1 MTVTI
6 FKDANANAIFIEDS
20 NGVQFVN
27 SLSASMDDPTSTN
40 LEIIDLAREIYLFK
54 DVPHDFFVDAS
65 GASYGATPTLAC
77 NALNTVFASAGSSTG
92 VAPTITSA
100 TTVNMTAGDT
110 LNYELTAT
118 LGVGYEWSN
127 LPSGVLTVEGNVR
140 KLVGGS
146 SLTSGTYTIS
156 ATAVNYFGQTSA
168 TISLVVSS
176 PTHSN
181 TKSVDF
187 GGTKYLSA
195 TASLLDATLGRS
207 GNGSG
212 SSDAW
217 SISTWFKPSTDTS
230 GQVLFYYGASDTT
243 NGGHIELRYVGNG
256 DKLRVRYG
264 STQNYLQLQTS
275 DNALTHSV
283 WNHVLLTYDG
293 GTTGSSSGDIS
304 SYYSRF
310 KLYID
315 GVLVSTNNSQNNY
328 GWSAAVSG
336 QNLRVGRYSSGQYL
350 KAVSR
355 VDELSIWN
363 SDQASNVADIYNSGA
378 THDLSN
384 LTTPPTHWW
393 RMGDGDTYP
402 TLQDNMGSADFT
414 MYNMTSADIVTDAP

>member
-1 MTVTI
+1 ML
-6 FKDANANAIFIEDS
+6 
-20 NGVQFVN
+20 G
-27 SLSASMDDPTSTN
+27 
-40 LEIIDLAREIYLFK
+40 LF
-54 DVPHDFFVDAS
+54 P
-65 GASYGATPTLAC
+65 L
-77 NALNTVFASAGSSTG
+77 GSS
-92 VAPTITSA
+92 P
-100 TTVNMTAGDT
+100 
-110 LNYELTAT
+110 
-118 LGVGYEWSN
+118 
-127 LPSGVLTVEGNVR
+127 VLT
-140 KLVGGS
+140 
-146 SLTSGTYTIS
+146 
-156 ATAVNYFGQTSA
+156 
-168 TISLVVSS
+168 
-176 PTHSN
+176 H
-181 TKSVDF
+181 
-187 GGTKYLSA
+187 
-195 TASLLDATLGRS
+195 
-207 GNGSG
+207 
-212 SSDAW
+212 
-217 SISTWFKPSTDTS
+217 
-230 GQVLFYYGASDTT
+230 QVLFYYGASDTT

-275 DNALTHSV
+275 DSALTHSV

-310 KLYID
+310 KLYIG